1 MINTLPLPLRAE
13 PKRAISDG
21 RAEGMQAKC
30 QHVKSKKEPE
40 KQCDHTA
47 TKGTFC
53 SVHDRCKK
61 KVLWTRPVAML
72 TRTQRAAGHKV
83 LTFLRRSTW
92 ATRLKRHGPAYFTP
106 TMANNETDI
115 YTLDPVASIP
125 LTYRFSY
132 TDTKSNVWL
141 FDSRFLM
148 GSMQYESTV
157 INPFTQEEI
166 PANVLSRLQTLSEFL
181 QRHSLPL
188 LYVTE
193 DTLTPEQRWNQK
205 VLDVFL
211 RIRTHGYGVN
221 VIWFETMN
229 ISSHSRFYMRL
240 YDLWTTELRLTDE
253 DKERIV
259 PRHTNSIFTQH
270 PNRLMYEYH
279 TLKWWMKHNLSV
291 MHTLL
296 TASPEKGN
304 RGCGA
309 LYILTAMA
317 QVIPDVAQAY
327 PWL

>member
-1 MINTLPLPLRAE
+1 
-13 PKRAISDG
+13 
-21 RAEGMQAKC
+21 MQGKC
-30 QHVKSKKEPE
+30 IHVKSKKEPE
-40 KQCDHTA
+40 KQCDRLA
-47 TKGTFC
+47 TNGTLC
-53 SVHDRCKK
+53 KIHDRCKRK
-61 KVLWTRPVAML
+61 LIWKRPTAML
-72 TRTQRAAGHKV
+72 TRTQRAAGSKIIS
-83 LTFLRRSTW
+83 FLRKITW
-92 ATRLKRHGPAYFTP
+92 LTRRKRHGPAYFTP
-106 TMANNETDI
+106 LISNNETDI
-115 YTLDPVASIP
+115 YTLDSVSTIP

-132 TDTKSNVWL
+132 ADEKKNVWL

-148 GSMQYESTV
+148 GSMQYERNV

-166 PANVLSRLQTLSEFL
+166 PPLVLSRLQSLSEFL

-221 VIWFETMN
+221 VIWFESMN
-229 ISSHSRFYMRL
+229 ISMHSRFYTRL
-240 YDLWTTELRLTDE
+240 YDLWNVELLLTEQ

-259 PRHTNSIFTQH
+259 PGHSNTLFIHH
-270 PNRLMYEYH
+270 PNRLMYAYH
-279 TLKWWMKHNLSV
+279 TLKWWMKYNLSV
-291 MHTLL
+291 MHILL

-309 LYILTAMA
+309 LYILTALA
-317 QVIPDVAQAY
+317 QVNPDVALAY

>member
-1 MINTLPLPLRAE
+1 
-13 PKRAISDG
+13 
-21 RAEGMQAKC
+21 MQGKC
-30 QHVKSKKEPE
+30 VHVKSKKELD
-40 KQCDHTA
+40 KQCDRAVTN
-47 TKGTFC
+47 GIFC
-53 SVHDRCKK
+53 KIHDRCKK
-61 KVLWTRPVAML
+61 RIIWKRPVAML
-72 TRTQRAAGHKV
+72 TRAQRAAGLKV
-83 LTFLRRSTW
+83 ISFLRKVTR

-106 TMANNETDI
+106 NISNNETDI
-115 YTLDPVASIP
+115 YTLDQVSTIP

-132 TDTKSNVWL
+132 ADAKNNIWL

-148 GSMQYESTV
+148 GSMQYERTV
-157 INPFTQEEI
+157 TNPFTQEEI
-166 PANVLSRLQTLSEFL
+166 PSPALSRLQGLSEFL
-181 QRHSLPL
+181 QKHSLPL

-229 ISSHSRFYMRL
+229 ISMHGRFYGRL
-240 YDLWTTELRLTDE
+240 YDLWNTELNLTE
-253 DKERIV
+253 QDKERIV
-259 PRHTNSIFTQH
+259 PGHSNTFFTQH
-270 PNRLMYEYH
+270 PLRLMYAYH

-309 LYILTAMA
+309 LYILTALA
-317 QVIPDVAQAY
+317 QVNPDVAQAY